1 MRRKIIIITSIT
13 VFLLVVGLTITSVF
27 AWYTN
32 ATRSASFSIK
42 SANVSSSITLFTG
55 NDNNHDGILELV
67 DSQASYTQQGEATD
81 PSKQETISLAC
92 SDIIPTEV
100 YTWKITVENRGDVDA
115 YVSFVLDET
124 SVSQAI
130 MSCLSITIYDES
142 TPSNTKNYIGKMSV
156 GSVLF
161 GGTATDK
168 VDKPGGAKSV
178 ISYIVKIEFEIEE
191 ALKSQN
197 ITIND
202 YQAVQG
208 NEISNL
214 NLFSLILTSDKPVA

>member
-1 MRRKIIIITSIT
+1 MSPTSATLYEYLAFNDVDKDATIDEYAYSVVEDQQRKR
-13 VFLLVVGLTITSVF
+13 
-27 AWYTN
+27 N
-32 ATRSASFSIK
+32 
-42 SANVSSSITLFTG
+42 
-55 NDNNHDGILELV
+55 E
-67 DSQASYTQQGEATD
+67 TD
-81 PSKQETISLAC
+81 I
-92 SDIIPTEV
+92 
-100 YTWKITVENRGDVDA
+100 DA